1 MNVIIKIIKKLEVL
15 AVLIDAKETVK
26 DDIKQQDAGFL
37 GALSALLATSIV
49 QPVYS
54 SVVKG

>member
-15 AVLIDAKETVK
+15 SVLTDAKETVK

-37 GALSALLATSIV
+37 GALSALVATSIV
-49 QPVYS
+49 QPVFS

>member
-15 AVLIDAKETVK
+15 SVLTDAKETVK

-37 GALSALLATSIV
+37 GALSALVATSIV
-49 QPVYS
+49 QPVFS
-54 SVVKG
+54 SAVKG

>member
-15 AVLIDAKETVK
+15 AVLIYAKETIK
-26 DDIKQQDAGFL
+26 DDLKQQDAGFL
-37 GALSALLATSIV
+37 GALSALVATSIV
-49 QPVYS
+49 QPVFS

>member
-15 AVLIDAKETVK
+15 AVLIDAKETIK
-26 DDIKQQDAGFL
+26 DDLKQQDAGFL
-37 GALSALLATSIV
+37 GALSALVATSIV
-49 QPVYS
+49 QPVFS